1 VARASNTPILDPV
14 AAYDRFAPQYVSYA
28 ASCARYLRKIEDIV
42 VSECRKGAFLL
53 DIGSGDGSRAL
64 RIAGAINAR
73 RVVLV
78 EPSTAMQAQCTVA
91 GAQFLTCR
99 AAELQQAS
107 GESDVI
113 TCLWNVLG
121 HLHPLEE
128 RYQTLL
134 RMKQLL
140 RPGGAIFLDVIH
152 RYNAAAYG
160 WTKTALRILYD
171 IAFPAEIHGD
181 VVVRWNAG
189 EKSIL
194 TRGHVFTQS
203 ELARLFHAAGLKIMR
218 RWIIDYDKGE
228 ERQSPFQGHL
238 LYRLERP

>member
-1 VARASNTPILDPV
+1 
-14 AAYDRFAPQYVSYA
+14 
-28 ASCARYLRKIEDIV
+28 
-42 VSECRKGAFLL
+42 
-53 DIGSGDGSRAL
+53 
-64 RIAGAINAR
+64 
-73 RVVLV
+73 
-78 EPSTAMQAQCTVA
+78 
-91 GAQFLTCR
+91 
-99 AAELQQAS
+99 
-107 GESDVI
+107 
-113 TCLWNVLG
+113 
-121 HLHPLEE
+121 
-128 RYQTLL
+128 
-134 RMKQLL
+134 MKQLL